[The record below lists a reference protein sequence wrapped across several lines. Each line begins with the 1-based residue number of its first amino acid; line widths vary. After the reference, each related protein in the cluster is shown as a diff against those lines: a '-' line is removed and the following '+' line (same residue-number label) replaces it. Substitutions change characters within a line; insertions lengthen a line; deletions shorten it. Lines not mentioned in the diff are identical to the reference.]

1 MKKTINQKLIEDKRP
16 KKNAFIILLIFS
28 LFLFI
33 FLIGLLFYF
42 WIDFQDK
49 NEVNRK
55 LIGQLKYDIE
65 NSINEKFKKES
76 FSKLDEY
83 DNLSKELNV
92 LSKKILS
99 FEKRINENE
108 NSSNEIYTYL
118 NNLNLQL
125 DGIKTQLKE
134 KLENDNKSLVE
145 NNFTNTLPNYVMD
158 LQSLLEKLNYELN
171 ENINWSETLKEIYN
185 TENKSFL
192 NRFSIELNILQQY
205 SIVPPP
211 TLKSLKSNFKQLIPL
226 ILESLPNEKVSFLND
241 KINWIVKSI
250 RLRRTDLTEG
260 KNPYELMS
268 NIEYYLNK
276 NNLQGVVENFQK
288 LPKKMQNPA
297 LEWFN
302 DIKSRF
308 KINNSK
314 DKIFQ
319 NYKDYTK

>member
-1 MKKTINQKLIEDKRP
+1 MKKTINQKLLEDKRP

-28 LFLFI
+28 IFLFI

-76 FSKLDEY
+76 FLKLDEY

-108 NSSNEIYTYL
+108 NSSNKIYTYL
-118 NNLNLQL
+118 NKLNLQL
-125 DGIKTQLKE
+125 DGIKKQLKE
-134 KLENDNKSLVE
+134 NLENDNESLVE
-145 NNFTNTLPNYVMD
+145 NNFQNTLPNYVID
-158 LQSLLEKLNYELN
+158 LPNLLDKLNYELN

-288 LPKKMQNPA
+288 LPNKMQNPA

>member
-1 MKKTINQKLIEDKRP
+1 MKKTNSQKLIEDKRP
-16 KKNAFIILLIFS
+16 KKNVLIILLIFS

-55 LIGQLKYDIE
+55 LIDQLKYDIE

-125 DGIKTQLKE
+125 NGIKTQLKE
-134 KLENDNKSLVE
+134 NLENDNKSLVE

-158 LQSLLEKLNYELN
+158 LPSLLEKLNYELN

>member
-1 MKKTINQKLIEDKRP
+1 MKKTYNQKLIEDKRP
-16 KKNAFIILLIFS
+16 KKNLFIILLIVS

-33 FLIGLLFYF
+33 FLTGLLFYF

-49 NEVNRK
+49 NEVNRN

-76 FSKLDEY
+76 FSKFGEY

-108 NSSNEIYTYL
+108 NSNNQIYTYL

-125 DGIKTQLKE
+125 DGIKTKLKE
-134 KLENDNKSLVE
+134 NLENDNESLVE
-145 NNFTNTLPNYVMD
+145 NNFKNTLSNYVID
-158 LQSLLEKLNYELN
+158 LPNLLEKLNYELN
-171 ENINWSETLKEIYN
+171 ENIDWSETLKEIYN
-185 TENKSFL
+185 TENKRFL
-192 NRFSIELNILQQY
+192 NRFSIELDILQQY

-226 ILESLPNEKVSFLND
+226 ILEFLPNEEVSFLND

-276 NNLQGVVENFQK
+276 NNFKGVVENFQK
-288 LPKKMQNPA
+288 LPKKMQDPA

-302 DIKSRF
+302 DLKSRF
-308 KINNSK
+308 KINKSK

>member
-1 MKKTINQKLIEDKRP
+1 MRKTNDQKLIEDKRP
-16 KKNAFIILLIFS
+16 KKNVFIILLIVS
-28 LFLFI
+28 LSLFI

-42 WIDFQDK
+42 WIDFQNK
-49 NEVNRK
+49 NEVNRN

-76 FSKLDEY
+76 FSKFGEY
-83 DNLSKELNV
+83 DNLSKEINV

-99 FEKRINENE
+99 FEKRIDENE
-108 NSSNEIYTYL
+108 NNSNEIYTYL

-134 KLENDNKSLVE
+134 NLEDDNESLVE
-145 NNFTNTLPNYVMD
+145 NNFKNTLPYYVID
-158 LQSLLEKLNYELN
+158 LPNLLEKLNYELN
-171 ENINWSETLKEIYN
+171 ENIDWSETLKEIYN
-185 TENKSFL
+185 TENKRFL
-192 NRFSIELNILQQY
+192 NRFSIELSILQQY

-211 TLKSLKSNFKQLIPL
+211 TLKSLESNFKHLIPS
-226 ILESLPNEKVSFLND
+226 ILLSLPNEEVSFLND

-308 KINNSK
+308 KINKSK

-319 NYKDYTK
+319 NYEDYTK

>member
-1 MKKTINQKLIEDKRP
+1 M
-16 KKNAFIILLIFS
+16 
-28 LFLFI
+28 
-33 FLIGLLFYF
+33 LFYF

-49 NEVNRK
+49 NEVNRN

-76 FSKLDEY
+76 FSKFGEY

-108 NSSNEIYTYL
+108 NSNNQIYTYL

-125 DGIKTQLKE
+125 DGIKTKLKE
-134 KLENDNKSLVE
+134 NLENDNESLVE
-145 NNFTNTLPNYVMD
+145 NNFKNTLSNYVID
-158 LQSLLEKLNYELN
+158 LPNLLEKLNYELN
-171 ENINWSETLKEIYN
+171 ENIDWSETLKEIYN
-185 TENKSFL
+185 TENKRFL
-192 NRFSIELNILQQY
+192 NRFSIELDILQQY

-226 ILESLPNEKVSFLND
+226 ILEFLPNEEVSFLND

-276 NNLQGVVENFQK
+276 NNFKGVVENFQK
-288 LPKKMQNPA
+288 LPKKMQDPA

-302 DIKSRF
+302 DLKSRF
-308 KINNSK
+308 KINKSK

>member
-1 MKKTINQKLIEDKRP
+1 MKETNNQKLIEDKRP
-16 KKNAFIILLIFS
+16 KKNVFIILLIVS
-28 LFLFI
+28 LLLFI

-49 NEVNRK
+49 NEVNRY

-76 FSKLDEY
+76 FSKFGDY

-99 FEKRINENE
+99 FEKRIDENE
-108 NSSNEIYTYL
+108 NNSNEIYTYL

-134 KLENDNKSLVE
+134 NLVNDNKSLVE
-145 NNFTNTLPNYVMD
+145 NNFKNTLPYYVID
-158 LQSLLEKLNYELN
+158 LPNLLEKLNYELN
-171 ENINWSETLKEIYN
+171 ENIDWSETLKEIYN
-185 TENKSFL
+185 TENKRFL
-192 NRFSIELNILQQY
+192 NKFSIELNILQQY

-211 TLKSLKSNFKQLIPL
+211 TLKSLKSNFKHLIPS
-226 ILESLPNEKVSFLND
+226 ILVSLPNEEVSFLND

-276 NNLQGVVENFQK
+276 NNLEGVVENFQK

-308 KINNSK
+308 KINKSK

-319 NYKDYTK
+319 NYEDYTK